1 MICDMAEKIRQTS
14 LLDTL
19 STKRQKE
26 YEVSGP
32 EVFHEDKDMRATD
45 LELEDSTGSHDCDQP
60 QFSSGQDN
68 ESEFFFFMLYRQDKS
83 LSTYK

>member
-1 MICDMAEKIRQTS
+1 MKLMGLKF
-14 LLDTL
+14 
-19 STKRQKE
+19 STRTD
-26 YEVSGP
+26 
-32 EVFHEDKDMRATD
+32 EDRDMRATD

-68 ESEFFFFMLYRQDKS
+68 ESEFFFSMLHRQDKS